1 MSAPLTGRTALVTGA
16 SRGIGAAIAESL
28 GNAGARVILLSRTLA
43 ALEESSKRIGN
54 ESFAVECDV
63 ADKSSVKAALDK
75 VRSTLERAPD
85 IVVCNAGLFAIKPV
99 DETSVAEFDA
109 IVATN
114 LTGTFAVMHEFLGEM
129 KERASGHLITIGSIA
144 DRHIFAGNAAYSA
157 SKYGVRALHEVL
169 REETRG
175 TGVRATLISPAS
187 TATDI
192 WKDVRY
198 LGTDDLPDTSLMLDA
213 GSVAAAVMFAVT
225 QPDTVNIDELRL
237 SVA

>member
-1 MSAPLTGRTALVTGA
+1 MSAPLAGRTALVTGA

-28 GNAGARVILLSRTLA
+28 GAAGARVVLISRTLP
-43 ALEESSKRIGN
+43 ALEESAKQIGN

-63 ADKSSVKAALDK
+63 ADRKSLKAALDR
-75 VRSTLERAPD
+75 VHATLERAPD
-85 IVVCNAGLFAIKPV
+85 IVVCNAGLFAIKAI

-114 LTGTFAVMHEFLGEM
+114 LTGSFAVMREFLDEM
-129 KERASGHLITIGSIA
+129 KQRASGHLITIGSIA

-157 SKYGVRALHEVL
+157 SKFGVRALHEVL

-175 TGVRATLISPAS
+175 TGVRAMLISPAS

-192 WKDVRY
+192 WKDVHY
-198 LGTDDLPDTSLMLDA
+198 LGTDDLPDTSMMLEA

>member
-1 MSAPLTGRTALVTGA
+1 MSTPLSGRTALVTGA

-28 GNAGARVILLSRTLA
+28 GAAGARVVLISRTLP
-43 ALEESSKRIGN
+43 ALEESAKQIGN

-63 ADKSSVKAALDK
+63 ADRKSLKAALDR
-75 VRSTLERAPD
+75 VHATLERAPD
-85 IVVCNAGLFAIKPV
+85 IVVCNAGLFAIKAI

-114 LTGTFAVMHEFLGEM
+114 LTGSFAVMREFLDEM
-129 KERASGHLITIGSIA
+129 KQRASGHLITIGSIA

-157 SKYGVRALHEVL
+157 SKFGVRALHEVL

-198 LGTDDLPDTSLMLDA
+198 LGTDDLPDTSMMLEA

>member
-1 MSAPLTGRTALVTGA
+1 VSAPLAGRTALVTGA
-16 SRGIGAAIAESL
+16 SRGIGAAIAEAL
-28 GNAGARVILLSRTLA
+28 GAGGARVALLSRSVA
-43 ALEESSKRIGN
+43 ALENAAKRIGN
-54 ESFAVECDV
+54 DSFAVKCDV
-63 ADKSSVKAALDK
+63 VDRTSLKAALDE
-75 VRSTLERAPD
+75 VHATLERAPD
-85 IVVCNAGLFAIKPV
+85 IVVCNAGLFSIKAV
-99 DETSVAEFDA
+99 HETSIDEFDS
-109 IVATN
+109 ILATN
-114 LTGTFAVMHEFLGEM
+114 LTGSFAVMREFLSEM

-157 SKYGVRALHEVL
+157 SKFGVRALHEVL

-198 LGTDDLPDTSLMLDA
+198 LGSDDVPDTSMMLDP